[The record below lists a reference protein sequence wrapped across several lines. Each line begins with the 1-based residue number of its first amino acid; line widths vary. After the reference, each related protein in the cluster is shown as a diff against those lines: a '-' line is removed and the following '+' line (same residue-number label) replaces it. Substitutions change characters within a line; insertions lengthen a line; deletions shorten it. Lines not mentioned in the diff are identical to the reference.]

1 MVRRNGSHRF
11 VKPSLGAYLMTLSLG
26 WWMSEKL
33 DGVRAYWDGQNFYSR
48 QGNMFKGAPDFFK
61 ACVLHL

>member
-1 MVRRNGSHRF
+1 
-11 VKPSLGAYLMTLSLG
+11 
-26 WWMSEKL
+26 MSEKL

-61 ACVLHL
+61 AYEAKINRSFLLLAFHNRYAYLG